1 MTDELIKEFSKKQS
15 KAKVQEFYE
24 NALSI
29 LTSALS
35 DLQSNENNSNMNL
48 SEKYVRIFP
57 MGDYTNDTFID
68 QTGELEIVVAS
79 NNPQLIL
86 ANETYLNNLR
96 NAKTKK
102 AKDSVSREGTL
113 DKIIFELLNS
123 LTNYFTKNTTLLLI
137 NDGIKIICLKEY
149 GFRLLIRFAT
159 FDLEDKHAILYFWDP
174 VSKGQKPINLF
185 LYNENM
191 DKKNEQTNGNY
202 KRLIRIFKNIR
213 KTILINKWS
222 VNNDLNK
229 YFVEL
234 ILYNVPNSL
243 MIGNDIVKVFY
254 KSYNYIINCNI
265 LNFIS
270 FDEKRIESFNL
281 AKINYSKIN
290 SYIHL
295 LKKLI

>member
-1 MTDELIKEFSKKQS
+1 MTDELIREFSKKQS

-35 DLQSNENNSNMNL
+35 DLQSSENNNNLNL
-48 SEKYVRIFP
+48 SEKYVKIFP

-68 QTGELEIVVAS
+68 QTGELEIVIAS

-86 ANETYLNNLR
+86 ANETYLNNLK

-123 LTNYFTKNTTLLLI
+123 LTKYFTKETTLLII

-159 FDLEDKHAILYFWDP
+159 FDIKDKHAILFFWDP
-174 VSKGQKPINLF
+174 VAKNQKPINLF

-191 DKKNEQTNGNY
+191 EKKDRQTNGNY
-202 KRLIRIFKNIR
+202 KRLIRIYKNIR

-234 ILYNVPNSL
+234 ILYNIPNSL
-243 MIGNDIVKVFY
+243 MVGNDIVKIFY
-254 KSYNYIINCNI
+254 KTYNYIINCNI
-265 LNFIS
+265 LNFYS
-270 FDEKRIESFNL
+270 FDNKSIDSFKL
-281 AKINYSKIN
+281 AKINFSKISN
-290 SYIHL
+290 YIHL
-295 LKKLI
+295 LKKIV